1 METAKIFENGR
12 SQAVRL
18 PKKFRFNTDEVI
30 VQQLGDAVILVPKE
44 SMWQTF
50 YGRFEQLHRRY
61 FRGWSRSG
69 CSRGAGESV
78 TYMLDTNICIYAMR
92 NKPEQVLQ
100 RLKKGAEQRRL
111 HFFHHACRT
120 GVWNEA

>member
-30 VQQLGDAVILVPKE
+30 VQQLGDAVILVPME

-50 YGRFEQLHRRY
+50 MDGLNSFTDDIFEDGRDQADTRKVVEAFNTA
-61 FRGWSRSG
+61 FDGT
-69 CSRGAGESV
+69 SV
-78 TYMLDTNICIYAMR
+78 DEAADIYC
-92 NKPEQVLQ
+92 KY
-100 RLKKGAEQRRL
+100 
-111 HFFHHACRT
+111 
-120 GVWNEA
+120 